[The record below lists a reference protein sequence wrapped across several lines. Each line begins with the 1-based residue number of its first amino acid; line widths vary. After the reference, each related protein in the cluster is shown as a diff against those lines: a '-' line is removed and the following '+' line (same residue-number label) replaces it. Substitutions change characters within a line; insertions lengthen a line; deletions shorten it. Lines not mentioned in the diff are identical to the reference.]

1 MRKKSTSKA
10 VSRHSLFGPPPILD
24 GEDAAAYD
32 ELFGRVC
39 AAIKPVDVID
49 EMLANDVVC
58 LQWEILRLR
67 RLKTSLIRAIGS
79 KALEK
84 FLSGVLDYDLY
95 RADFEEILAETLQEN
110 LAEDQPEGFAQE
122 LARRCAR
129 NEPDAVEKVNKLL
142 DAAGLDMDTILN
154 IAKNHKVEELAQG
167 YAQRLPGA
175 IKQVTKLLASS
186 GRTTDDLLANEVIGT
201 IGCQT
206 DRLAIME
213 RIDHLITIVETR
225 RNATFREID
234 RHRAVLGEA
243 LRRNLQEVEGQY
255 EVIERT
261 PAEAKS
267 AA

>member
-10 VSRHSLFGPPPILD
+10 VSRHSLFGPPPILE

-95 RADFEEILAETLQEN
+95 RVDFEETLAETLQEN
-110 LAEDQPEGFAQE
+110 LAEDQPEDFAQE

-142 DAAGLDMDTILN
+142 DAAGLDMDRILN
-154 IAKNHKVEELAQG
+154 IAENHKVEQLVQG
-167 YAQRLPGA
+167 YAQRLPRA

-186 GRTTDDLLANEVIGT
+186 GRTMDDLLANEVTVIGHR
-201 IGCQT
+201 T
-206 DRLAIME
+206 DHLAIME
-213 RIDHLITIVETR
+213 RIDHLITIAETR